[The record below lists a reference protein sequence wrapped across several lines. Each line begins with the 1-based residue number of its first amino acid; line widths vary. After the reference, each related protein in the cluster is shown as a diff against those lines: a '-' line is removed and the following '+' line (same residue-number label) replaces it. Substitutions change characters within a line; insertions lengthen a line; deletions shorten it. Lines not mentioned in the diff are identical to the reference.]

1 MRCRCPDW
9 NDQAAGCRHRRRR
22 CAPGASRSPKMTLS
36 ASCTDP
42 AALAGAQVGT
52 LLFEDPGQVVHRC
65 YIRSLDRSSHRRR
78 RGRRRGRRTPEEP
91 NMSATISSL
100 VIPVSDLD
108 APQTVYTALLGVPHT
123 DQPYYVGYNVGGF
136 EVALAPGDVSG
147 GPVAYADVEDLDAAP
162 ATLLAGG
169 ARHAPLLAA
178 GATERS
184 APRQVAPEA
193 RVCVLAD
200 ADGNP
205 IGLRGQLPAGR
216 AEALLAVGGE
226 D

>member
-1 MRCRCPDW
+1 
-9 NDQAAGCRHRRRR
+9 
-22 CAPGASRSPKMTLS
+22 
-36 ASCTDP
+36 
-42 AALAGAQVGT
+42 
-52 LLFEDPGQVVHRC
+52 
-65 YIRSLDRSSHRRR
+65 
-78 RGRRRGRRTPEEP
+78 
-91 NMSATISSL
+91 MSATISSL

-108 APQTVYTALLGVPHT
+108 AAKTVYTALLGVPHT

-147 GPVAYADVEDLDAAP
+147 GPVAYADVEDLDATR
-162 ATLLAGG
+162 AT
-169 ARHAPLLAA
+169 LLAA

-205 IGLRGQLPAGR
+205 IGLRGQ
-216 AEALLAVGGE
+216 
-226 D
+226 